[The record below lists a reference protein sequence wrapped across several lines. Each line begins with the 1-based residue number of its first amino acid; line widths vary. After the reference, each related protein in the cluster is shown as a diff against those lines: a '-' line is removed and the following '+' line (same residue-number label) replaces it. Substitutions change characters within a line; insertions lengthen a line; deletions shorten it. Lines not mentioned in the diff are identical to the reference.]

1 MVLVDTSVWIDH
13 LRNSN
18 KELSALLLNGTI
30 VMHEFILGE
39 LAIGNIK
46 NRKEII
52 ELLQNILYV
61 PKVTIDEY
69 LFFINKNR
77 LFGKGIGFVD
87 IHLLASAK
95 LSGIPIWT
103 LDKRLKE
110 VASILGISYK

>member
-18 KELSALLLNGTI
+18 KELGSLLLNGSV

-52 ELLQNILYV
+52 DLLQSISYV

-77 LFGKGIGFVD
+77 LFGKGVGFVD
-87 IHLLASAK
+87 INLLASAK
-95 LSGIPIWT
+95 LSGTPIWT
-103 LDKRLKE
+103 LDKKLKE
-110 VASILGISYK
+110 AALALSVAYK